1 MKRIVKTFEEFV
13 GDKKLKYS
21 KAKLKHSHGKEVFS
35 IKTNTPGKE
44 YDQEDDGSDQITRS
58 TLNF

>member
-1 MKRIVKTFEEFV
+1 MKKVVKTFEEFI

-21 KAKLKHSHGKEVFS
+21 KTKLKHSHGKEVFS
-35 IKTNTPGKE
+35 IKTNTSGKK
-44 YDQEDDGSDQITRS
+44 YDQEDDGSDQITGS